1 MADSC
6 TVQSNL
12 DLYGLGIRLGF
23 YLSWTASQMAYL
35 FDLQDSVN
43 QIYESTLILQVAL
56 VIAIAAISI
65 VREASVHAAEVVI
78 LLYLFC
84 GNLFCIQQRR
94 DGSDEKADVDST
106 ERRNEVT
113 GWQRIMESAALFS
126 IAVYLPWFWIY
137 GITSSAFL
145 GHEHECRPHLF
156 LFTNISSNQFSS
168 VRIFFAIL
176 STIYAAISTLRIYS
190 RLQPLISYL
199 KEHGLRNGLKRLL
212 TVKYSKMEGEFW
224 ENFQQK
230 AERKINAVLQRRDTL
245 TERPDTASQRSRHSS
260 HTSLEASSQSE
271 AETVGSEGSTQSSW
285 FSQINRR
292 YSTMASDQSE
302 KQSTSAETGDR
313 SRLTH
318 HIVNILGRTIHFTI
332 MAFLVTGIELML
344 KWNKISA
351 VYDFKSVGQLL
362 PFVIGLFSVLKVLAD
377 FWDKYK
383 DKYSSKQAT
392 KLDCEAFA
400 ADSYDRIGKTSRSTT
415 PSTQSSSRLL
425 DLSGESSESL
435 RTVASAALHSLESEQ
450 STERSSPDSS
460 TITLALFETAQTSV

>member
-1 MADSC
+1 MAESC
-6 TVQSNL
+6 AVQSNL

-23 YLSWTASQMAYL
+23 YLSWTTSQIAYL

-65 VREASVHAAEVVI
+65 IGEASVHAAEVVI
-78 LLYLFC
+78 LLYLFY
-84 GNLFCIQQRR
+84 GNLSCIQQRR
-94 DGSDEKADVDST
+94 AGSDEKADVDST
-106 ERRNEVT
+106 ERKNEVT

-156 LFTNISSNQFSS
+156 LFANISSNQFSS
-168 VRIFFAIL
+168 VRTFFATI
-176 STIYAAISTLRIYS
+176 STAYAAICTLRIYS
-190 RLQPLISYL
+190 RLQPLISHL
-199 KEHGLRNGLKRLL
+199 KEHGLRDGLRGLL

-224 ENFQQK
+224 ENFERK
-230 AERKINAVLQRRDTL
+230 AERKVNAVLYRRDTL
-245 TERPDTASQRSRHSS
+245 TEHPDTASQRSKCSS
-260 HTSLEASSQSE
+260 YTSSEAFSQSE
-271 AETVGSEGSTQSSW
+271 AETVSREGSTPSRWSSRI
-285 FSQINRR
+285 SRR
-292 YSTMASDQSE
+292 TSSTPSDQSE
-302 KQSTSAETGDR
+302 KQSTSTEKGNR

-362 PFVIGLFSVLKVLAD
+362 PFVIGLFGVLKVLAD

-400 ADSYDRIGKTSRSTT
+400 ADSYDRIGIASRSTP
-415 PSTQSSSRLL
+415 PSTQSSSRLS

-435 RTVASAALHSLESEQ
+435 QTVASAALHSLKSEQ